1 MPSSGLSDSM
11 SSIQEGGGRKKKYD
25 SETSEMGL
33 STQRKARDSTTSDFS
48 PKYKTSSSKRSS
60 RKVDSITENEI
71 QPEMTENIHNS
82 ILGKLPEGYNG
93 FLPEGL
99 GLPMPGAQP
108 ISSNMYGNFAMN
120 PMAMQQQMMSPQMM
134 SPQNPMM
141 GMPQPMMNPMANM
154 LGNMMP
160 QQQPM
165 DMSLGSAGMPGAQS
179 QMSGLGS
186 ASMPMEGAAPNLPLT
201 TMPVSNALPQ
211 NMGGGGKTVKIDF
224 GKLEKGEKDFFF

>member
-1 MPSSGLSDSM
+1 
-11 SSIQEGGGRKKKYD
+11 
-25 SETSEMGL
+25 MGL

-60 RKVDSITENEI
+60 RKVDSISEDEI
-71 QPEMTENIHNS
+71 RPEMTENIHNS
-82 ILGKLPEGYNG
+82 IMSKLPEGYNG

-99 GLPMPGAQP
+99 GLPMPGSQP
-108 ISSNMYGNFAMN
+108 LSSNMLGNFSMN
-120 PMAMQQQMMSPQMM
+120 PMAMQPQMMSPQMM

-141 GMPQPMMNPMANM
+141 GMQQPMMNPMANM

-165 DMSLGSAGMPGAQS
+165 DMSLGSAGMPAAQP

-186 ASMPMEGAAPNLPLT
+186 ASMGLNGAAPNLPLT
-201 TMPVSNALPQ
+201 TMPISNALPQ

-224 GKLEKGEKDFFF
+224 GKLEKGENDFFF